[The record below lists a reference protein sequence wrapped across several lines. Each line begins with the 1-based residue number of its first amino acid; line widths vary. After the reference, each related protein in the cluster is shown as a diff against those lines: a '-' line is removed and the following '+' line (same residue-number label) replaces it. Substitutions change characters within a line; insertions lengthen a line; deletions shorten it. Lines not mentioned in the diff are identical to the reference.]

1 MGMPLTARGAIARV
15 PGEAASIEEF
25 TIDDPGAN
33 EVLVRILASGVCHTD
48 LGVKSGTYGTDGFP
62 FLLGHEGAGVIE
74 AVGPGVTRH
83 QVGDHVLLAW
93 RAPCG
98 RCRFCSKGQLN
109 LCAASLNAEKRMR
122 TLDGQTLNPV
132 LGIGTFCTHTLV
144 HADQAVPYDA
154 ALPAAPM
161 SLIGCGV
168 MTGIGAALYAADVQP
183 GSSVAVFGCG
193 GVGDSVIQGAKI
205 AGATTVI
212 AVDID
217 PQKLAWAKD
226 FGATHTVNP
235 RDGDPVAK
243 IKELT
248 GGFGVNYSFEA
259 VGIPETWEQALW
271 CRDLAGTCI
280 IIGMAGPGRSLN
292 LDLQRFFDLGGR
304 LGVSW
309 YGDCLPTRDFPML
322 ATWYRQGQLPLD
334 KLVTRTIT
342 LDETE
347 AAFDAMKRGE
357 TLRSV
362 IVFPA

>member
-1 MGMPLTARGAIARV
+1 MSTMARGAIARL
-15 PGEAASIEEF
+15 PGEPVSIEEF
-25 TIDDPGAN
+25 TIDDPGPN

-83 QVGDHVLLAW
+83 KAGDHVILAW

-98 RCRFCSKGQLN
+98 TCRFCLAGKPN
-109 LCAASLNAEKRMR
+109 FCAASLNAEKRMR
-122 TLDGQTLNPV
+122 THDGKLLNQV

-144 HADQAVPYDA
+144 HADQAVHYDA
-154 ALPAAPM
+154 ALPAAQM

-168 MTGIGAALYAADVQP
+168 MTGVGAALYAADVQP
-183 GSSVAVFGCG
+183 GTSVAVFGCG
-193 GVGDSVIQGAKI
+193 GVGDSVISGARL
-205 AGATTVI
+205 AGATTII

-217 PQKLAWAKD
+217 PRKLEWAKE
-226 FGATHTVNP
+226 FGATHTV
-235 RDGDPVAK
+235 DAYQSDPVAQ
-243 IKELT
+243 IKALT
-248 GGFGVNYSFEA
+248 GGNGVNYSFEA
-259 VGIPETWEQALW
+259 VGIPATWEQALW

-280 IIGMAGPGRSLN
+280 IIGVPGPGPTMK

-322 ATWYRQGQLPLD
+322 AEWYRQGRLNLD
-334 KLVTRTIT
+334 KILSRTIN

-362 IVFPA
+362 IVFD